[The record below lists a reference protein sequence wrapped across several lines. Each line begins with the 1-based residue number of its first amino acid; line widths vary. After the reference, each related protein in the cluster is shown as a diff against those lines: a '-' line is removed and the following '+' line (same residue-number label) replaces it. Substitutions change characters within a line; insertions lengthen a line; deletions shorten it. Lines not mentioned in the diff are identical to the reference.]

1 MSDFRFLADGR
12 KRALQG
18 LGPQLEE
25 LRLNI
30 KKEIDIQFAP
40 QLAAAGFLRRMC
52 LHLRMKQIL
61 KRRLA
66 QVVPEIK
73 AKAPPDALYLKK

>member
-18 LGPQLEE
+18 LGPQLKE

-30 KKEIDIQFAP
+30 KKKLISNLLPNWLPLDF
-40 QLAAAGFLRRMC
+40 
-52 LHLRMKQIL
+52 
-61 KRRLA
+61 
-66 QVVPEIK
+66 
-73 AKAPPDALYLKK
+73 